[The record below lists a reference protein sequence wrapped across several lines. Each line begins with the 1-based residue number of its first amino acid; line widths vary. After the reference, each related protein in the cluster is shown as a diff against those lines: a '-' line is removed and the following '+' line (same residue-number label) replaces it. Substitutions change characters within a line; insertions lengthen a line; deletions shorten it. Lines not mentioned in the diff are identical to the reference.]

1 MNELEI
7 PVVSIR
13 FSVYDGDMLFYT
25 TRRPIIIG
33 DLSETNERILRQADE
48 LLKSGRLCP
57 YDKYYLKQRI
67 QFAHRVGS
75 AANAVWTQTGFIRS
89 VLKHFSNGL
98 KMADVFHVPKNHIIH
113 FRNPLDNQ
121 TDTYS
126 AVTPDDYDQANL
138 YSLIININN
147 ANFDNQN
154 VFFTYNPD
162 KKPYLPIFI
171 LKASIWAAM
180 WARLHFLPIL
190 MISKKGSAL
199 MKTGYT

>member
-1 MNELEI
+1 M
-7 PVVSIR
+7 
-13 FSVYDGDMLFYT
+13 
-25 TRRPIIIG
+25 
-33 DLSETNERILRQADE
+33 
-48 LLKSGRLCP
+48 
-57 YDKYYLKQRI
+57 
-67 QFAHRVGS
+67 GS
-75 AANAVWTQTGFIRS
+75 AANAVWIQTGFIRS

-98 KMADVFHVPKNHIIH
+98 KMADVFHMPKNHIIH

-154 VFFTYNPD
+154 VFYNYNLD
-162 KKPYLPIFI
+162 KKTIFADIYLKGIN
-171 LKASIWAAM
+171 LGSYVG
-180 WARLHFLPIL
+180 RLHFLPIL